1 MSWGRKEIDMESG
14 TKDNA
19 TDLRNLSNDELS
31 HQLVES
37 LRNTVALARL
47 RLSVGDS
54 SGTRQKNQP

>member
-14 TKDNA
+14 TKDNV

>member
-14 TKDNA
+14 TKGNA
-19 TDLRNLSNDELS
+19 TDLRSLSNDELS

-54 SGTRQKNQP
+54 SGTGQKNQP